1 MFQFHSYPGTG
12 EDGFRDIRTTA
23 GVTIDFKR
31 NHATV
36 FFPDTTTWSTN
47 TPGLEMDD
55 VNLSALRK
63 GAR

>member
-12 EDGFRDIRTTA
+12 DDGYRDIRTTA

-36 FFPDTTTWSTN
+36 FFPDTATWSTN
-47 TPGLEMDD
+47 TTGLNMDD
-55 VNLSALRK
+55 VNLAALRK